1 MFKLLWRALAAI
13 VAVVATVA
21 VERALIA
28 AWRMGTGRKPPG
40 VPEDPDSRWGRPL
53 AWAMASGA
61 AVGATRLVVQRL
73 AAAYYRKN
81 TGRLPKSLRKAISD
95 EARADG

>member
-1 MFKLLWRALAAI
+1 
-13 VAVVATVA
+13 
-21 VERALIA
+21 
-28 AWRMGTGRKPPG
+28 
-40 VPEDPDSRWGRPL
+40 
-53 AWAMASGA
+53 MASGA

-95 EARADG
+95 EASADG

>member
-13 VAVVATVA
+13 AAVVATFA
-21 VERALIA
+21 VEHALIA
-28 AWRMGTGRKPPG
+28 GWQMATGRKPSKA
-40 VPEDPDSRWGRPL
+40 PEDPDSGWGRPL

-61 AVGATRLVVQRL
+61 VLGGTRLVVQRL

-81 TGRLPKSLRKAISD
+81 TGRLPKSVRKAIIE
-95 EARADG
+95 EAGADG